1 MATATDGLVED
12 KLSFASKDS
21 MGVQFLRQAVDAS
34 IELHLYRCRY
44 REERFKESYPRLSS
58 IRQWLKALLAAKD
71 GRNWAERDD
80 PEADQTQDA
89 MDQGVEVG
97 GWETDEDEEEW
108 VARLGGAHS
117 GDDADS
123 SDEDLGWLHW
133 DDILTAD
140 AP

>member
-1 MATATDGLVED
+1 
-12 KLSFASKDS
+12 

-80 PEADQTQDA
+80 PDAGHVEDALDQSI
-89 MDQGVEVG
+89 EVG
-97 GWETDEDEEEW
+97 GWETDEDEVDWE
-108 VARLGGAHS
+108 ARLGGAHFD
-117 GDDADS
+117 DDADS
-123 SDEDLGWLHW
+123 SDGDLDWLHC
-133 DDILTAD
+133 DDILAAD